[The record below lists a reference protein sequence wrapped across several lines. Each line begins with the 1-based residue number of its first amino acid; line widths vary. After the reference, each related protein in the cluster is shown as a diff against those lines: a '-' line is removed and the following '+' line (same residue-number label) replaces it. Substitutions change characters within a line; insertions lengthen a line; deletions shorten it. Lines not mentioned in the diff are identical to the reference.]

1 LKLKIDQFQ
10 LVSSGGADASST
22 NFYLKLKGEI
32 ERDIFDLGLSST
44 IIFRPSLLLGIRKEF
59 RFGERFAQLLMQ
71 LFSFLFPANYKPI
84 KAELVASKM
93 NVYSKL
99 SLTGNHIISNKE
111 LLKED

>member
-1 LKLKIDQFQ
+1 MLNLGTIVSECSHANCLFDGAVVHGFID
-10 LVSSGGADASST
+10 
-22 NFYLKLKGEI
+22 
-32 ERDIFDLGLSST
+32 
-44 IIFRPSLLLGIRKEF
+44 
-59 RFGERFAQLLMQ
+59 M
-71 LFSFLFPANYKPI
+71 FSFLFPANYKPI